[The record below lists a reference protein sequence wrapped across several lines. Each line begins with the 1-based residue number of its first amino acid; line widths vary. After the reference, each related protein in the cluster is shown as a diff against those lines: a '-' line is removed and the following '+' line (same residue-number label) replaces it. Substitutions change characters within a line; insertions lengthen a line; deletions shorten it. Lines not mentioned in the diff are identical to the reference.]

1 MIRIGGVDKARWLL
15 AVDSLLQVTVKK
27 CVLHVELM
35 DGPGARDGEA
45 EDNPYRGRFDNRT
58 EGLVVVD
65 VVLLGEAAD
74 HPAGF
79 VTSQGAVRVE
89 FMFKNPLPRHDVGAW
104 WSWNKAPGAVVDERL
119 VLVRHGSPPVRVSQP
134 TPVVRRDRRYRRVCG
149 RQVHWMNCTKRPC
162 L

>member
-1 MIRIGGVDKARWLL
+1 MVRSSRVDEARRLL
-15 AVDSLLQVTVKK
+15 EIDSLLEVAVKK
-27 CVLHVELM
+27 SILHVQLM
-35 DGPGARDGEA
+35 NRPGAGDCYA
-45 EDNPYRGRFDNRT
+45 EDGVDGGRLDDGAER
-58 EGLVVVD
+58 LVVVD
-65 VVLLGEAAD
+65 VVSLGEAVD
-74 HPAGF
+74 HPTGF

-104 WSWNKAPGAVVDERL
+104 WSWNKALGAVVDERL